1 MPFCSHASV
10 HQAIGVLVIDKKAKR
25 VLLIS
30 SRKREGAF
38 VLPRGDCNEAEEPA
52 QAALRIIFEEA
63 GVFASQVS
71 CRVGT
76 FTEAN
81 KKGNIVAH
89 NWMYEVH
96 DAMLLENWPASK
108 QRNRKWVCVYYPGR
122 KPVRMYF
129 FGGGKKA
136 TAGGYIKDGCMCM
149 YMCFCLDANCCFEC
163 AACRQPLRRHLEQQ
177 QTVQCPTW
185 L

>member
-1 MPFCSHASV
+1 MTVTEATNITKNPAPVDAICETKKRKKKPIR
-10 HQAIGVLVIDKKAKR
+10 QAIGVLVIDKKAKR

-52 QAALRIIFEEA
+52 QAALRILFEEA

-122 KPVRMYF
+122 KPVRM
-129 FGGGKKA
+129 
-136 TAGGYIKDGCMCM
+136 
-149 YMCFCLDANCCFEC
+149 
-163 AACRQPLRRHLEQQ
+163 QPLRRHLEQQ

>member
-52 QAALRIIFEEA
+52 QAALRILFEEA

-129 FGGGKKA
+129 FGGGKESY
-136 TAGGYIKDGCMCM
+136 GGRIYKRWMHVYVYVLLLGC
-149 YMCFCLDANCCFEC
+149 
-163 AACRQPLRRHLEQQ
+163 
-177 QTVQCPTW
+177 
-185 L
+185 